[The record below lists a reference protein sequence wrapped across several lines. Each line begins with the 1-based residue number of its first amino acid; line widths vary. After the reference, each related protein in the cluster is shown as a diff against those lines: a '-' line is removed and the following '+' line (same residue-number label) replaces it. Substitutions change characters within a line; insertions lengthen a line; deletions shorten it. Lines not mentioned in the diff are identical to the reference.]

1 MSLKVGIVG
10 LPNVGKST
18 LFNAL
23 SKKKVD
29 AENYP
34 FCTIDPS
41 VGTVQVYDKRLEELS
56 EKAGSEK
63 TLFATVDFVDIAGL
77 VKGASEGEGLG
88 NRFLSNIRDV
98 DAILHVVRIFEDSK
112 IVHVENRVDPL
123 LDIEIINF
131 ELIQADKSVLEKRMQ
146 SLEKE
151 IKKGLPEAKILKEAL
166 LKAKKI
172 LDENKFISQSTDDF
186 SDEEKKSLKTMQF
199 LTNKPVL
206 YALNKD
212 ALGENIDGADDDRW
226 EKLLDFFKENSAK
239 YLTIDGKSEE
249 QLNSF
254 SFEEKQLYKQELGM
268 DSDGI
273 DVLIKKCYELLGLIS
288 YFTVG
293 DKESKSWTIKKD
305 TRAQDAA
312 AVIHTDFKDKFVRAE
327 VISWEKL
334 LSCVSKSEARQK
346 GLIRSE
352 GKDYLVQD
360 GDVIEFLIQNNS

>member
-1 MSLKVGIVG
+1 
-10 LPNVGKST
+10 
-18 LFNAL
+18 
-23 SKKKVD
+23 
-29 AENYP
+29 
-34 FCTIDPS
+34 
-41 VGTVQVYDKRLEELS
+41 
-56 EKAGSEK
+56 
-63 TLFATVDFVDIAGL
+63 
-77 VKGASEGEGLG
+77 
-88 NRFLSNIRDV
+88 
-98 DAILHVVRIFEDSK
+98 
-112 IVHVENRVDPL
+112 
-123 LDIEIINF
+123 
-131 ELIQADKSVLEKRMQ
+131 MQ

-172 LDENKFISQSTDDF
+172 LDENKFISQLTDDF